1 MLGSMRTLSLY
12 SSIPNPLYTY
22 TPTIILT
29 TRLLSITNLLAT
41 LVVDILQAL
50 A

>member
-1 MLGSMRTLSLY
+1 MLGSMRVLFSR
-12 SSIPNPLYTY
+12 SSIPNPLYTH
-22 TPTIILT
+22 TSTITLT

-41 LVVDILQAL
+41 LVVDILHAL

>member
-1 MLGSMRTLSLY
+1 MLGSIYILSLY
-12 SSIPNPLYTY
+12 SSISNSLYTY
-22 TPTIILT
+22 IPTIILT
-29 TRLLSITNLLAT
+29 TRLLSITNLLVT

>member
-1 MLGSMRTLSLY
+1 MLGSMHTLSLY

-22 TPTIILT
+22 IPAITLT
-29 TRLLSITNLLAT
+29 TRLLSITNLLVT